1 MLKTPLVIAG
11 SVRVGGGAPLA
22 LIAGPCIIE
31 SEAATLRIAATLA
44 TFARRHK
51 VPLVF
56 KASFDKANR
65 TSVHSFRGPGL
76 GEGLRTLALVRRE
89 TGLPVLTDIHEAG
102 QAAIVAEVADVLQIP
117 ALLARQTDL
126 LAAAGRTGRT
136 VNIKKG
142 QFMAPRDMAHAV
154 DKVRAAG
161 GRQVL
166 VTERGVSFGYHNLV
180 VDMRALPQLAALP
193 AAVVFDGSHSVQL
206 PSAGSLSGPVPTR
219 HRTSGRSTDS
229 VAASGGQREFIPTL
243 VRAACAVGVDALF
256 IEVHPHPAKAKSD
269 GPNAWP
275 LGKLGDLWRMALDA
289 DRTGR
294 RWR

>member
-1 MLKTPLVIAG
+1 MLTSPLVIG
-11 SVRVGGGAPLA
+11 GRVRVGGGAPLA

-31 SEAATLRIAATLA
+31 GESATLRIATTLA
-44 TFARRHK
+44 AFARRHK

-65 TSVHSFRGPGL
+65 TSLASFRGPGL

-102 QAAIVAEVADVLQIP
+102 QAAIVAEVAEVLQIP
-117 ALLARQTDL
+117 AFLARQTDL

-142 QFMAPRDMAHAV
+142 QFMAPGDMAHAV
-154 DKVRAAG
+154 AKVRAAG

-180 VDMRALPQLAALP
+180 VDMRALPQLSALP
-193 AAVVFDGSHSVQL
+193 AGVVFDASHSVQL
-206 PSAGSLSGPVPTR
+206 PSSGS
-219 HRTSGRSTDS
+219 
-229 VAASGGQREFIPTL
+229 ASGGERQYIPVL
-243 VRAACAVGVDALF
+243 VRAACAAGVDALF
-256 IEVHPHPAKAKSD
+256 VEVHPNPAKAKSD

-275 LGKLGDLWRMALDA
+275 LGKLDDLWKMAMDA
-289 DRTGR
+289 DRAGR